1 MTRRD
6 EPKGNRR
13 VLRFLFLRDLR
24 SPQGSFRPALV
35 AAGLVV
41 AALGIAAV
49 IGWQGTW
56 AGRSVIS
63 MCAAL
68 LPQPRASTP
77 ERSSSARVF
86 RSGVEALSRG
96 DWPAAAQVFGY
107 LVAKE
112 SGSAEVRNN
121 LAVVLAER
129 GHIDAAAEQLRRA
142 LELRPD
148 YQRARLNLERVQA
161 LRAAH

>member
-1 MTRRD
+1 MTQRD
-6 EPKGNRR
+6 EPKEDPG
-13 VLRFLFLRDLR
+13 VLCPVDNLR
-24 SPQGSFRPALV
+24 SPNGWFRPALV
-35 AAGLVV
+35 VAGLLV
-41 AALGIAAV
+41 ASVGIVAV

-56 AGRSVIS
+56 GGRSGTS
-63 MCAAL
+63 RRPAP
-68 LPQPRASTP
+68 LPQPPASAP

-96 DWPAAAQVFGY
+96 DLPAAAQVFGY

-129 GHIDAAAEQLRRA
+129 GQIDAAAAQLRRA

-161 LRAAH
+161 LRGAH